1 MSKNAMAGAVALVG
15 SAVRTSTR
23 LANREFRG
31 MVFGKIMK
39 AAKWCVR
46 PLSLASAILA
56 IAGCGGGDPMAQAL
70 DLEEKCNQ
78 ARDRVILVLK
88 QAKEGDAESA
98 RLSGIECVR
107 VAAEYVEATR
117 AVTEF
122 LYRAQ
127 IKEVTLDHKVR
138 GKKSAEHKVA
148 GLGSLQAAIRDLG
161 RQADNGVFSRPSDT
175 GTYSLPDALVR
186 SPGLSGGEIVEFNRK
201 AQNFF
206 SPELIVEFNRAN
218 RIMSYRCYLPVN
230 ELIGKC
236 EDLATLNRPC
246 EWAAAVL
253 ELSEYLSQRLIVKD
267 MKESIDAGWD
277 TARMSRLDANGLSQA
292 IVDIC
297 YINQKRIDRFDYEHL
312 IAGILK
318 DCPDD
323 YERLLVAKMGIKDAR

>member
-15 SAVRTSTR
+15 SALRASTR
-23 LANREFRG
+23 LANRKFRG
-31 MVFGKIMK
+31 MAFGKIMN

-46 PLSLASAILA
+46 PVSLASLIFA

-78 ARDRVILVLK
+78 ARDRVILVVK

-122 LYRAQ
+122 TYRMQ
-127 IKEVTLDHKVR
+127 VKELTLDHKVR
-138 GKKSAEHKVA
+138 GKKSLEHKVA
-148 GLGSLQAAIRDLG
+148 GMESLQAVIGNL
-161 RQADNGVFSRPSDT
+161 NGPN
-175 GTYSLPDALVR
+175 A
-186 SPGLSGGEIVEFNRK
+186 
-201 AQNFF
+201 AAFF

-218 RIMSYRCYLPVN
+218 RIMNYRYYLRVN

-236 EDLATLNRPC
+236 EDLATLDRPC

-253 ELSEYLSQRLIVKD
+253 ELSKCCSQSQIAKD
-267 MKESIDAGWD
+267 MHESIDAGWD
-277 TARMSRLDANGLSQA
+277 TARMERVAAEGQLGQVIADITDIAQRRIVNLDHSQL
-292 IVDIC
+292 IV
-297 YINQKRIDRFDYEHL
+297 
-312 IAGILK
+312 GILR

-323 YERLLVAKMGIKDAR
+323 YERLLVANMGIKDAR